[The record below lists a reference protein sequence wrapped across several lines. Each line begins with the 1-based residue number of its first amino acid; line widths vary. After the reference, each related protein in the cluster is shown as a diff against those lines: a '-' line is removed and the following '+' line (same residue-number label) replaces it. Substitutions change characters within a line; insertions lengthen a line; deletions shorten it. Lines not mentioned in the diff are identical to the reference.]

1 MSSVINETL
10 LAIKAAF
17 EAGVN
22 IFNGGTAVSSSNPL
36 PVGGKSVTSTY
47 AFTRPA
53 DTTAYSINDVIA
65 DSTSAPTIM
74 SFTNIARA
82 VGGQSYIVKARV
94 LTDQKTCTARMRL
107 ALFQTAPT
115 PINDNAPK
123 TRLWANRIISLG
135 SIDFDPM
142 TTEDATNSTAASA
155 MWTSAPIN
163 IVCDAAS
170 TTIYGILSTL
180 DAFTPA
186 SAQQFYIAIDVEQ
199 S

>member
-1 MSSVINETL
+1 MGIVTGYLAQLVNNGIKL
-10 LAIKAAF
+10 LS
-17 EAGVN
+17 
-22 IFNGGTAVSSSNPL
+22 GGTAVSSSNPL

-47 AFTRPA
+47 AFARPA
-53 DTTAYSINDVIA
+53 DTTAYSANDVIA
-65 DSTSAPTIM
+65 DSESSPTII
-74 SFTNIARA
+74 SLANIARA

-107 ALFQTAPT
+107 SLFQTEPK
-115 PINDNAPK
+115 PLNDNAPK
-123 TRLWANRIISLG
+123 TRLWDDRVISLG

-155 MWTSAPIN
+155 MWTNAPIN

-180 DAFTPA
+180 DAFTPE
-186 SAQQFYIAIDVEQ
+186 SLQQFYIAIDVEQ

>member
-1 MSSVINETL
+1 MMTEFLRDSL
-10 LAIKAAF
+10 P
-17 EAGVN
+17 
-22 IFNGGTAVSSSNPL
+22 TAVSSSNPL
-36 PVGGKSVTSTY
+36 PVGGKSVTTTY

-53 DTTAYSINDVIA
+53 DTNAYIANDVIS
-65 DSTSAPTIM
+65 DSTSAPTII
-74 SFTNIARA
+74 SFANIARA

-107 ALFQTAPT
+107 SLFQTAPT

-142 TTEDATNSTAASA
+142 TTEDATNSTSAST

-163 IVCDAAS
+163 VVCDAAS
-170 TTIYGILSTL
+170 TTIYAILSTL

-186 SAQQFYIAIDVEQ
+186 SAQQFYIALDVEQ

>member
-1 MSSVINETL
+1 MLSSFMKFV
-10 LAIKAAF
+10 
-17 EAGVN
+17 AGKWS
-22 IFNGGTAVSSSNPL
+22 ITTVSEVNPL

-53 DTTAYSINDVIA
+53 DTTAYAANDVIA
-65 DSTSAPTIM
+65 DSTTAPTIL
-74 SFTNIARA
+74 SFANIARS

-107 ALFQTAPT
+107 SLFQTAPT
-115 PINDNAPK
+115 TINDNAPK
-123 TRLWANRIISLG
+123 TRLWTNRVISLG

-142 TTEDATNSTAASA
+142 TTEDATNSTAASS

-186 SAQQFYIAIDVEQ
+186 SGQQFYIAIDVEQ

>member
-1 MSSVINETL
+1 MGIVTGYLSQLVGSGIKL
-10 LAIKAAF
+10 L
-17 EAGVN
+17 V
-22 IFNGGTAVSSSNPL
+22 GGSAVSSSNPL
-36 PVGGKSVTSTY
+36 PVGGKSVTTTY

-53 DTTAYSINDVIA
+53 DTNAYIANDVIS
-65 DSTSAPTIM
+65 DSTSAPTII
-74 SFTNIARA
+74 SFANIARA

-107 ALFQTAPT
+107 SLFQTAPT

-142 TTEDATNSTAASA
+142 TTEDATNSTSAST

-163 IVCDAAS
+163 VVCDAAS
-170 TTIYGILSTL
+170 TTIYAILSTL

-186 SAQQFYIAIDVEQ
+186 SAQQFYIALDVEQ

>member
-1 MSSVINETL
+1 MSSVINDTL

-36 PVGGKSVTSTY
+36 PVGGKSLTSTCT
-47 AFTRPA
+47 FTRPA

-65 DSTSAPTIM
+65 DSTSAPTVI

-82 VGGQSYIVKARV
+82 VGGQSYIVKVRIM
-94 LTDQKTCTARMRL
+94 TDQKTCTARMRL

-115 PINDNAPK
+115 LINDNSPK
-123 TRLWANRIISLG
+123 TRLWANRVISLG

-155 MWTSAPIN
+155 MWTSAPVN

>member
-10 LAIKAAF
+10 LLIKAAF

-36 PVGGKSVTSTY
+36 PVGGRSLTSTCT
-47 AFTRPA
+47 FTRPA
-53 DTTAYSINDVIA
+53 DATAYAANDVIA
-65 DSTSAPTIM
+65 DSTTAPTIL
-74 SFTNIARA
+74 SFANIARS
-82 VGGQSYIVKARV
+82 VGGQSYIVKARI

-107 ALFQTAPT
+107 SLFQTAPT
-115 PINDNAPK
+115 AINDNSPK
-123 TRLWANRIISLG
+123 LRLWTSRVISLG
-135 SIDFDPM
+135 AIDFDPV

-163 IVCDAAS
+163 VVCDAAS
-170 TTIYGILSTL
+170 TTIYAILSTL

-186 SAQQFYIAIDVEQ
+186 SAQQFYIALDVEQ